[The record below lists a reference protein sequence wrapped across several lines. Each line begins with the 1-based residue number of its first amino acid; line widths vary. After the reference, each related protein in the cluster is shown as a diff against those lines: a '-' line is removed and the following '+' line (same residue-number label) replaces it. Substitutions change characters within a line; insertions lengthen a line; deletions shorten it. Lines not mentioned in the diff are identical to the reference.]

1 MEKHLTFSIPMETVG
16 NIAYLGLIAAFIGA
30 FYLFC
35 ITMDAINKNS
45 KK

>member
-1 MEKHLTFSIPMETVG
+1 MESVTFTISMETLG
-16 NIAYLGLIAAFIGA
+16 NIVYLGLIAASLGA

-35 ITMDAINKNS
+35 IAMDAINKNS